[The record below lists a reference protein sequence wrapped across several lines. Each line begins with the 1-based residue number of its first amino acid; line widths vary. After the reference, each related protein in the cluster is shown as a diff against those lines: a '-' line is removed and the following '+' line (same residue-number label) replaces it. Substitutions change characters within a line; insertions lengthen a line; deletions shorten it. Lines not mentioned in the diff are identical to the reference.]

1 MNRLVGR
8 TDVEDALVRLDT
20 LTKEEGLMMEARTL
34 EVTHHVDANVT
45 ATKEL
50 TNRVDH
56 KVTTIEEV
64 VHDVDGNVKET
75 KELTQSIHNDVKVT
89 KHGAQLSI
97 SSYI

>member
-1 MNRLVGR
+1 MNRLVGT

-20 LTKEEGLMMEARTL
+20 LTKEEGLMMAARTL
-34 EVTHHVDANVT
+34 EVSHRVDVNVT

-64 VHDVDGNVKET
+64 VHNVDGNVKET
-75 KELTQSIHNDVKVT
+75 RELTQSIHNDVKVT
-89 KHGAQLSI
+89 RHGAQLSI
-97 SSYI
+97 SSYT